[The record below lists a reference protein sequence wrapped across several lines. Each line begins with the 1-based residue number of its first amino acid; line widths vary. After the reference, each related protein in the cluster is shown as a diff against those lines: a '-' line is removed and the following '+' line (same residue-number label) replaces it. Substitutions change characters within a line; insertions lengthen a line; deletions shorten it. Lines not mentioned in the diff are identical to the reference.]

1 MTSFFKK
8 TCPLSE
14 RRKHLRRKSVHFAL
28 FCTAWAV
35 GGTLKSKNWL
45 VLSHHKSV
53 HFLLNLACQRPVNR
67 DGHIRAKHKSS
78 SHMLKYD
85 SLLQH
90 TQLYAW
96 RECRENN
103 KETNKQQKRKTNNH
117 STHTH
122 THTRARAH
130 KEQQQLNEPQD
141 TPGSWRS
148 IQRWILT
155 RSTLFQENLC

>member
-1 MTSFFKK
+1 MDLRHTNSTLIWFDFQPDSMTSFFKK
-8 TCPLSE
+8 TCPLPE
-14 RRKHLRRKSVHFAL
+14 RRKHLHRTSVHFAL

-53 HFLLNLACQRPVNR
+53 HFLLNPACQRPVNR

-85 SLLQH
+85 SLFQH
-90 TQLYAW
+90 TQLYSW
-96 RECRENN
+96 RRMYG
-103 KETNKQQKRKTNNH
+103 KQQTTKQKRKTNNH

-122 THTRARAH
+122 THTRVRARA
-130 KEQQQLNEPQD
+130 
-141 TPGSWRS
+141 RA
-148 IQRWILT
+148 QRT
-155 RSTLFQENLC
+155 TTTV